1 MKAVK
6 DFFSFAF
13 NSLRADSPI
22 ERDSPRHNDYKN
34 TKTSLIYVKPYS
46 THSQAGQ
53 KLTKDTDKPLCEVKK
68 TTNLGQR
75 QKSQTVMSL
84 PSVQ

>member
-6 DFFSFAF
+6 TFFSFAF
-13 NSLRADSPI
+13 NSLKEESPS
-22 ERDSPRHNDYKN
+22 ERDSPRLHDYKS

-46 THSQAGQ
+46 TNSEAG
-53 KLTKDTDKPLCEVKK
+53 KRLNKDTTK
-68 TTNLGQR
+68 TPYEARKTANLGQSER
-75 QKSQTVMSL
+75 SHNVMSL